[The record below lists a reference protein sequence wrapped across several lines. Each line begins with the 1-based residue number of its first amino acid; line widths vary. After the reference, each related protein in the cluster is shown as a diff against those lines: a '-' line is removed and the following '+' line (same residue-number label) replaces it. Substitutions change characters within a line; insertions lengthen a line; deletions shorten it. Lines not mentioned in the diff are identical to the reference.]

1 VAGGGAVTTRTAY
14 RFFFLP
20 LNIWLLLL
28 RMRYGGLL
36 LVLLILGCSAERQ
49 NFLARNYHTFVSYFN
64 GYYHAD
70 KRFRTAQAE
79 IELKTPDPTEGYVRV
94 FPLIDPAIA
103 REHYG
108 RLEEATKK
116 CEVIIFRHKNGKYI
130 DDCRTLIGQCWVLRS
145 NLPNAEQNFTYVLS
159 AFPKTPLRPKVYW
172 WEAYAALHDNNPYRA
187 ETRLTEILKMP
198 AKEVPKQ
205 LRAEADVLLA
215 QALIDKGEPALAIKF
230 LERSAGKLNSRIRR
244 ARAFYLLGQ
253 LYLEQSKPDAAL
265 QAFQKVVRL
274 NPTNQLTFQAQL
286 QKSLLAGSRDPR
298 LIRRLE
304 RMAQQARYEDYR
316 DQIYYRLGHIALES
330 KNYETALAYF
340 KKAGSA
346 GNSPARAL
354 AHYEAGNLYFMQYQD
369 LSSAQK
375 HYDSAATLIPE
386 KHPRAPEIKA
396 VQSRFQEYGR
406 LRTEVRLYDSL
417 LTLSG
422 LSPEEL
428 DRALEA
434 YIQSEVSRRAAEK
447 ARQQAQ
453 TQEASATSPNPLLQ
467 QRQGSSGGGF
477 YFDNPM
483 LVSQGKQEFKRQWG
497 DRPDEDHWRRR
508 QKTTVATTSAT
519 SGETPKST
527 SESDSTKVVWPD
539 DPAALTPQK
548 VALLKRQLRA
558 TIPQSPTQKRALED
572 SLITSALLLA
582 QLYQEA
588 FQRPDSAKK
597 IYTWLYHRLP
607 HRSEAQAPALYGLY
621 VLTAG
626 TPEAE
631 KPKQELLSRYP
642 DSEYAQRLRGG
653 RRLDEKSTVE
663 DIHAALLEAYEREEY
678 ETVVGFAKVTQ
689 NRWEKTASEPA
700 IRYLLA
706 AALTHLQNYEEAKAH
721 LRLLIQNF
729 PQAPCTPTAQKLLA
743 RLEKGQTQLLAEAN
757 PTPAAPSA
765 TAPTPPSSTSSSSTP
780 FSLEPRSNEPI
791 LVLLLVP
798 KDRIASDDLKQHLA
812 RTHQTAFADSRLNL
826 VVFLYEQ
833 SYHLAYIAQ
842 FSDYRAADAYISTI
856 ASQPWFQSLQ
866 LRPNQDIFPIT
877 QSNFRI
883 AYTQKRLH
891 EYAAFFAQNR
901 PQSR

>member
-1 VAGGGAVTTRTAY
+1 
-14 RFFFLP
+14 
-20 LNIWLLLL
+20 
-28 RMRYGGLL
+28 MRYGGLL
-36 LVLLILGCSAERQ
+36 LVLLLLGCGAERQ
-49 NFLARNYHTFVSYFN
+49 NFVARNYHTFVSYFN

-79 IELKTPDPTEGYVRV
+79 IELKTPDPTDGYVRV
-94 FPLIDPAIA
+94 FPLVDPAIA
-103 REHYG
+103 REQYG

-116 CEVIIFRHKNGKYI
+116 CEVIIFRHKNGRYV

-145 NLPNAEQNFTYVLS
+145 NLPNAEQNFSYVLS

-187 ETRLTEILKMP
+187 ETRLTEILKMSE
-198 AKEVPKQ
+198 KEVPKKLQ
-205 LRAEADVLLA
+205 AQADVLLA
-215 QALIDKGEPALAIKF
+215 QALIDKGEPTLAIKF
-230 LERSAGKLNSRIRR
+230 LERSASKQDSRIRR
-244 ARAFYLLGQ
+244 ARAYYLLGQ
-253 LYLEQSKPDAAL
+253 LYLDQNKSDAAF
-265 QAFQKVVRL
+265 QAFQRVVRL

-286 QKSLLAGSRDPR
+286 QKSLLAGSQDPR

-304 RMAQQARYEDYR
+304 RMAQQTRYEDYR
-316 DQIYYRLGHIALES
+316 DQIYYRLGHIALEG
-330 KNYETALAYF
+330 KNYEAALAYF
-340 KKAGSA
+340 KKAGST

-354 AHYEAGNLYFMQYQD
+354 AHYEAGNIYFMQYQD

-396 VQSRFQEYGR
+396 LQSRFQEYGR

-417 LTLSG
+417 LTLSS

-434 YIQSEVSRRAAEK
+434 YIQSEVSRRATEK

-453 TQEASATSPNPLLQ
+453 TQGASTTPTNPFFQ
-467 QRQGSSGGGF
+467 QTLGSSAGGGF

-483 LVSQGKQEFKRQWG
+483 LVSQGKQEFKRLWG

-508 QKTTVATTSAT
+508 QKTTVATASAP
-519 SGETPKST
+519 SGETQKSAT
-527 SESDSTKVVWPD
+527 ESDTTKVVWPD

-548 VALLKRQLRA
+548 VAQLKRQLR
-558 TIPQSPTQKRALED
+558 TRIPQSSTQKRALED

-597 IYTWLYHRLP
+597 MYSWLYHRLS

-621 VLTAG
+621 VLAAG

-631 KPKQELLSRYP
+631 KHKQELLSRYP
-642 DSEYAQRLRGG
+642 DSEYAQRLKGG
-653 RRLDEKSTVE
+653 SRLNEKSTVE
-663 DIHAALLEAYEREEY
+663 DIHAALLEAYRQEEY
-678 ETVVGFAKVTQ
+678 ETVIGFAKVTQ
-689 NRWEKTASEPA
+689 DRWEKTPSEPA

-706 AALTHLQNYEEAKAH
+706 AALIHLQNYEEAKAH
-721 LRLLIQNF
+721 LRLLVQNF
-729 PQAPCTPTAQKLLA
+729 PQAPCTPTAKKLLA
-743 RLEKGQTQLLAEAN
+743 RLEKGQTHPIAEAT
-757 PTPAAPSA
+757 PTSSA
-765 TAPTPPSSTSSSSTP
+765 SNTTSSPPSSPAPGSSTP
-780 FSLEPRSNEPI
+780 FSLEPRNNEPI
-791 LVLLLVP
+791 LVLLLVS
-798 KDRIASDDLKQHLA
+798 KDRITSDDLKQHLA

-833 SYHLAYIAQ
+833 AYHLAYIAQ
-842 FSDYRAADAYISTI
+842 FSDYRAAEAYISTI
-856 ASQPWFQSLQ
+856 ASQPWFQNLQ
-866 LRPNQDIFPIT
+866 LRPHQDIFPIT

-901 PQSR
+901 AQSR